1 MTAYAYLNPFSQFV
15 KNVKDLLGIESGA
28 VINNGDGE
36 LSADKNAVV
45 YESIEDLEK
54 AFGLKTLSLNGNNKY
69 TILSIKSYTK
79 NNQNYIEI
87 IYDNDGQSIFETVYP
102 DNAPNDEGCMIKA
115 VTDVL
120 HFNGFDI
127 YMINTDNNVQAVI
140 FDGPVAYCI
149 VGSDRTEIINFITG
163 E

>member
-1 MTAYAYLNPFSQFV
+1 
-15 KNVKDLLGIESGA
+15 
-28 VINNGDGE
+28 
-36 LSADKNAVV
+36 
-45 YESIEDLEK
+45 
-54 AFGLKTLSLNGNNKY
+54 
-69 TILSIKSYTK
+69 
-79 NNQNYIEI
+79 
-87 IYDNDGQSIFETVYP
+87 
-102 DNAPNDEGCMIKA
+102 MIKA